1 MLCSYRLSGWRQ
13 YFSSEKFDQKYEKLD
28 DDNDTNESAKAI
40 TYVQLFRSAD
50 WLDILMLVV
59 GLLVIMLYSIAFT
72 ARFVLF
78 GQITGAFITQSFID
92 QCSLKNNL
100 TAIHDSNRECLL
112 NRSQISRNHD
122 QSQQLCPGENTT
134 VVSPW
139 SFSHAP
145 FRAAVT
151 SRLPWLILIGVVELV
166 CIISQY
172 FIFNM
177 TARRQAARI
186 RILLLRSVMQRL
198 TAKES
203 KNELDM
209 YSQAGEIVQEVFS
222 SIRTVI
228 SLNGGK
234 FEEKRY
240 EKKLQATHWSS
251 VRKGSVF
258 GLLTGWV
265 YLIAYI
271 IYALGFSCGLFI
283 MHDEGR
289 KKFSFSDLFVIVVAL
304 ARIVSYVAFVS
315 PFFQSLEESRGAL
328 APVFLLIDE
337 ETKRSINEARI
348 LDDAS
353 TDDEDIDMNGDIQF
367 ENVSFAYPTR
377 SDVLALQDLTLTA
390 RAGEITALVGSNGS
404 GGIHDRSITECNLK
418 QLRQKIGVVNQEPI
432 LFDTTIYEN
441 IRLCK
446 TNATRVE
453 IETAARQANAH
464 DFIMQLPDK
473 YETIVGERGIQLSGG
488 EKQRVALARALIKQP
503 PVLLLD
509 EATSA
514 LDGRTTIVI
523 AHRLATIQNA
533 QRIYVLANGRVI
545 EQGTHETLM
554 AQKESRYCELMKA
567 QQSERKDIDID
578 DTTDTAQMDDDNQK
592 KISEH
597 VRYHNGSEIEE
608 EDKASLV
615 KNHQPVLWRLLLMN
629 SPELVIIIIGCVS
642 CLITGVSQSIYVVL
656 LAEAI
661 TAFSSCTYEERRHLI
676 VRLSIIFV
684 VMGVV
689 LLFIRFIQH
698 AAFAISG
705 SKLTERIRLK
715 AFGHLLRQEMAFFD
729 FPENSS
735 GAICNRLSSDALA
748 VQQIVGA
755 RLGIVCEAIATFGF
769 GIILGMYFSWQLT
782 LVVLVYILFLFFLA
796 FVQICWQAR
805 LKKRSDA
812 ILGPASSLAVQII
825 HNMRTV
831 KHLASETEFL
841 RQFSYLVLKEFRMR
855 RNDTMINSLLYGI
868 NWGTVSFILVALYW
882 LGLDLVEEKQLKIT
896 NVAIVFAYYIFILE
910 SLRMREM
917 SDSLSAAQSFFNL
930 FDRVSAIDN
939 SSTDGQQLSDFQ
951 GQRVAL
957 IGASGCGK
965 STVIQLLERFYDPLK
980 GKILFD
986 DVDIRELNIQWLRSC
1001 LGLVSQEPILFDL
1014 TIAENIAYGHENA
1027 SMKEIIEAATK
1038 ANIHDFIQQLPQG
1051 YETKVGMKG
1060 GHLSGGE
1067 KQRVAIARILYRRP
1081 KVLLLDEATSAL
1093 DSYNEQIVQDA
1104 LDKAQIDDPTRTS
1117 LIIAHRL
1124 STIRSCDLICV
1135 LNKGN
1140 LIEMGTHTDLM
1151 EQRGAY
1157 YNMIVQ
1163 NSTT

>member
-1 MLCSYRLSGWRQ
+1 
-13 YFSSEKFDQKYEKLD
+13 
-28 DDNDTNESAKAI
+28 
-40 TYVQLFRSAD
+40 
-50 WLDILMLVV
+50 
-59 GLLVIMLYSIAFT
+59 
-72 ARFVLF
+72 
-78 GQITGAFITQSFID
+78 
-92 QCSLKNNL
+92 
-100 TAIHDSNRECLL
+100 
-112 NRSQISRNHD
+112 
-122 QSQQLCPGENTT
+122 
-134 VVSPW
+134 
-139 SFSHAP
+139 
-145 FRAAVT
+145 
-151 SRLPWLILIGVVELV
+151 
-166 CIISQY
+166 
-172 FIFNM
+172 
-177 TARRQAARI
+177 
-186 RILLLRSVMQRL
+186 
-198 TAKES
+198 
-203 KNELDM
+203 
-209 YSQAGEIVQEVFS
+209 
-222 SIRTVI
+222 
-228 SLNGGK
+228 
-234 FEEKRY
+234 
-240 EKKLQATHWSS
+240 
-251 VRKGSVF
+251 
-258 GLLTGWV
+258 
-265 YLIAYI
+265 
-271 IYALGFSCGLFI
+271 
-283 MHDEGR
+283 
-289 KKFSFSDLFVIVVAL
+289 
-304 ARIVSYVAFVS
+304 
-315 PFFQSLEESRGAL
+315 
-328 APVFLLIDE
+328 
-337 ETKRSINEARI
+337 
-348 LDDAS
+348 
-353 TDDEDIDMNGDIQF
+353 MNGDIQF

-404 GGIHDRSITECNLK
+404 GKSTSVSLLLRFYEHMSGRISIHDRSITECNLK

-441 IRLCK
+441 IRLGK

-592 KISEH
+592 KISER
-597 VRYHNGSEIEE
+597 VRYRSDSEIEE
-608 EDKASLV
+608 DKVSLV
-615 KNHQPVLWRLLLMN
+615 KNPQPVLWRLLLMN

-748 VQQIVGA
+748 VQQVVGA

-939 SSTDGQQLSDFQ
+939 SSTDGQQL
-951 GQRVAL
+951 
-957 IGASGCGK
+957 
-965 STVIQLLERFYDPLK
+965 
-980 GKILFD
+980 LFD